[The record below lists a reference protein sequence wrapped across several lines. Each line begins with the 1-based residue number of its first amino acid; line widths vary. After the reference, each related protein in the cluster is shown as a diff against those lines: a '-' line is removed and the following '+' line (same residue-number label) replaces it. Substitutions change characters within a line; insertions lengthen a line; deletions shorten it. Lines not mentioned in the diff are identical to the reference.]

1 MSVGYSNKTK
11 ALIARAP
18 KTLGN
23 QLGRWCVHHDFS
35 VARVAKITG
44 ATRQTVYS
52 WITGGQVRQGYHDRV
67 KFLLDMLRT
76 SPNAENVWGK
86 ACLKFNLKP

>member
-1 MSVGYSNKTK
+1 MPLGYSAEVK
-11 ALIARAP
+11 ALVAKAP

-23 QLGRWCVHHDFS
+23 QLGRWSVHHAFS
-35 VARVAKITG
+35 VSRIAKVTG

-67 KFLLDMLRT
+67 KFLLELLRT
-76 SPNAENVWGK
+76 SPSAEQVWRK

>member
-1 MSVGYSNKTK
+1 MPLGYSDKLK
-11 ALIARAP
+11 SLVAKAP

-23 QLGRWCVHHDFS
+23 QLGRWSVHHDFS
-35 VARVAKITG
+35 VARIAKVTG

-67 KFLLDMLRT
+67 RFLLELLRT
-76 SPNAENVWGK
+76 SPNGEQVWRK
-86 ACLKFNLKP
+86 ACLRFNLTP